1 MSDTSYE
8 EQRPKAAEAGVPQP
22 IRHVEHSTVPLDL
35 DDPHRAALEDNPEH
49 AEKLTLSTVLAVMV
63 RAIQTERI
71 DPC

>member
-1 MSDTSYE
+1 MSDSSYD
-8 EQRPKAAEAGVPQP
+8 EQRPKAAEAGVSQP

-63 RAIQTERI
+63 RVTETKFN
-71 DPC
+71 D